1 MNLCP
6 LCKSGHEKTHSIINY
21 DNKNYICKNHNET
34 FVKYCEE
41 CKIDLC
47 FSCINEHK
55 GHKIIS
61 YEDILIDTKI
71 LRKSLNFLKKEI
83 NKFKENLEEIIKK
96 FKKLIEN
103 MELYYNIND
112 KIIKTYEMNKNR
124 NYNLLISLKNIKD
137 SFDEET
143 KNIKDDY
150 MFGIN
155 LNEMLYLYNE
165 FNDENA
171 EIEMNYEYKSSNKN
185 IEKNELN
192 GENLKRIRIFGDSF
206 IDNNFC
212 KCKIIYNNN
221 KYQLNEYFEDI
232 DEEFNFENPI
242 KFKLK
247 GVNNISDMS
256 WMFENCYSLASIPD
270 ISKWNTSNVFDMRGM
285 FNNCK
290 LLFSLPDISKWNTS
304 NVFDMSEM
312 FEGCESLSS
321 LPDISK
327 WNTSNVINMRC
338 MFDGCRSDLKIPSKF
353 NN

>member
-1 MNLCP
+1 MTDNIKFDEFNNTQNIDLSKIKCNKCESKCKSNTFKNEFFLCNECKMNLCP

-143 KNIKDDY
+143 I
-150 MFGIN
+150 
-155 LNEMLYLYNE
+155 
-165 FNDENA
+165 
-171 EIEMNYEYKSSNKN
+171 S
-185 IEKNELN
+185 
-192 GENLKRIRIFGDSF
+192 RIHLM
-206 IDNNFC
+206 
-212 KCKIIYNNN
+212 KKQKI
-221 KYQLNEYFEDI
+221 
-232 DEEFNFENPI
+232 
-242 KFKLK
+242 
-247 GVNNISDMS
+247 
-256 WMFENCYSLASIPD
+256 
-270 ISKWNTSNVFDMRGM
+270 
-285 FNNCK
+285 
-290 LLFSLPDISKWNTS
+290 
-304 NVFDMSEM
+304 
-312 FEGCESLSS
+312 
-321 LPDISK
+321 
-327 WNTSNVINMRC
+327 
-338 MFDGCRSDLKIPSKF
+338 
-353 NN
+353 